1 MQYLLLMGQ
10 YLQGTQRSVQAW
22 TTLGL
27 AVRTALQLGLQSTEA
42 SNGVP
47 PLEREVRIRT
57 FYGCVI
63 LDR

>member
-1 MQYLLLMGQ
+1 MGQ

-22 TTLGL
+22 TTIGL
-27 AVRTALQLGLQSTEA
+27 AVRTAFQLGLHSIEA
-42 SNGVP
+42 SYGVP
-47 PLEREVRIRT
+47 ALEREVRIRT